1 MNAARVVVT
10 GLGAVSPLG
19 LGAEETWAGLCAGR
33 CGIRRIA
40 AFDPTGFPCELGGEV
55 PAYRIQD
62 RVPRT
67 YRKAVKLMCRDI
79 ELAVM
84 AAGEALASAGLT
96 TKGID
101 PEKVNVDPTRMA
113 INVGAGIICCE
124 LPELAPATALS
135 TTEDRF
141 DLRKWGQE
149 GLDLVTPLWLLKY
162 LPNML
167 ACHIGIIH
175 DIQGPSNTITCGEAS
190 AQLAIGEAAHVIA
203 RGDADV
209 AVAGAAEAK
218 VNQLVMVRQ
227 HLLRRAVS
235 TRDGDPDT
243 VCRPFDAGA
252 CGSIFGEGAAMVVLE
267 NLDHARA
274 RNARILAE
282 IAGVGSSHSMCP
294 GYERLEPQGRSVQ
307 IAAKKALD
315 DAEIGPED
323 LDLVIP
329 HGTAVPE
336 DDRAEAQGLAA
347 ALGPAAAR
355 VPVWPTKSML
365 STTGAASG
373 ALDVV
378 AAVRAM
384 VHGVIP
390 PAKNFDQPA
399 EGCRLNVITK
409 RREGPLGHA
418 LCCSYTFGGQTAAL
432 VLKAFEEDATK

>member
-1 MNAARVVVT
+1 MSAARVVVT

-19 LGAEETWAGLCAGR
+19 LTAEELWAGLSTGR
-33 CGIRRIA
+33 CGIRRIR
-40 AFDPTGFPCELGGEV
+40 AFDPTGFPCELAGEV
-55 PAYRIQD
+55 PDYRIQD

-67 YRKAVKLMCRDI
+67 CRKAVKLMCRDI
-79 ELAVM
+79 ELAVL
-84 AAGEALASAGLT
+84 AAGEALAASGLI

-101 PEKVNVDPTRMA
+101 PEKVNVNPTRMA

-135 TTEDRF
+135 TTEGRF
-141 DLRKWGQE
+141 DLRKWGRE
-149 GLDLVTPLWLLKY
+149 GLDHITPLWLLKY

-190 AQLAIGEAAHVIA
+190 AQLAIGEAAQVIA

-235 TRDGDPDT
+235 ARDGDPDT
-243 VCRPFDAGA
+243 ICRPFDADA
-252 CGSIFGEGAAMVVLE
+252 RGSIFGEGAGMVVLE

-282 IAGVGSSHSMCP
+282 VAGVGYSHSLGP
-294 GYERLEPQGRSVQ
+294 AYARLEPDGRGIR
-307 IAAKKALD
+307 IAVEKALA
-315 DAEIGPED
+315 DAEVGPGAI
-323 LDLVIP
+323 DLVIP
-329 HGTAVPE
+329 HGTAVPD
-336 DDRAEAQGLAA
+336 DDRAEAEGLEA
-347 ALGPAAAR
+347 ALGPAAAQ

-384 VHGVIP
+384 VENVIP
-390 PAKNFDQPA
+390 PARNFDRPA
-399 EGCRLNVITK
+399 EGCQLNVLTQ
-409 RREGPLGHA
+409 RREGRIGHA
-418 LCCSYTFGGQTAAL
+418 LCCSYTFGGQIAAL
-432 VLKAFEEDATK
+432 VLRAFDKDATK

>member
-1 MNAARVVVT
+1 MSAARVVVT

-19 LGAEETWAGLCAGR
+19 LSAEETWAGLCAGR
-33 CGIRRIA
+33 CGIRRIT

-55 PAYRIQD
+55 PGYRIQD

-67 YRKAVKLMCRDI
+67 FRKAVKLMCRDI
-79 ELAVM
+79 ELAVL
-84 AAGEALASAGLT
+84 AAGEAIAASGLI

-124 LPELAPATALS
+124 LPELAPATAIS
-135 TTEDRF
+135 TTDGRV
-141 DLRKWGQE
+141 DLRKWGKD

-190 AQLAIGEAAHVIA
+190 AQLAIGEAAQVIA

-227 HLLRRAVS
+227 HLLRRSVS

-243 VCRPFDAGA
+243 ICRPFDAA
-252 CGSIFGEGAAMVVLE
+252 AHGSIFGEGAGMVVLE
-267 NLDHARA
+267 SLDHARA

-282 IAGVGSSHSMCP
+282 VAGVGYSHSMCP
-294 GYERLEPQGRSVQ
+294 GYERLESGGRSVQ
-307 IAAKKALD
+307 IAAQKALD
-315 DAEIGPED
+315 DAEIKAAD

-336 DDRAEAQGLAA
+336 DDRAEAQGLEA
-347 ALGPAAAR
+347 ALGPAAGR

-384 VHGVIP
+384 VDGVIP
-390 PAKNFDQPA
+390 PARNFDKPA
-399 EGCRLNVITK
+399 DGCRLNVVTK
-409 RREGPLGHA
+409 RREGPIRQA